1 MRADAFTTIRS
12 VGGLLPADTL
22 ARIAEGRDLPGLTPA
37 DYHLVEGETARTAA
51 NRAWTRLT
59 AAWTSFRA
67 AFAGTAQDDA
77 TTGLTRERWL
87 QVLFSEL
94 GYGRLTAT
102 PAGGIVVDG
111 AAYPVSHQ
119 WGHVPVHLVGARVS
133 LDRRSAGVAGAAR
146 SAPHSMVQEVLNRSD
161 EHLWA
166 FVSNGLRLRVLRD
179 SASLVR
185 QAFLEFD
192 LEGMFEGEVFSD
204 FVVLWLVCHQSRVE
218 AEVPAQCWLERWRT
232 EAATSGIRALQGMR
246 TGVTEALRT
255 LGTGFLTHPD
265 NQALRAALSGGGL
278 STRDYY
284 RALLRLVYR
293 LLFLFVAEDRA
304 LLLDPSATPAAR
316 RRYTDYFSTARL
328 RRLALRRR
336 GSRHTDLWAALQ
348 VVFDALASD
357 AGRPQLGLPALDGAL
372 FDAGALGLI
381 GEAQLSNADL
391 LVAVRSLSVLADRS
405 GTPRAV
411 DYRNLGAEELGSVY
425 ESLLEFAPQH
435 DPATGEF
442 RLTVL
447 AGNERKTTG
456 SYYTPSPLIDTLLSS
471 SLDAVVEE
479 ARRQP
484 EPETALLSLK
494 VLDPACGSGHFL
506 VAVARR
512 IARALAG
519 VRTGET
525 EPAPEASRAALR
537 DVVGRC
543 LYGVDV
549 NPLSIELAKVSL
561 WLEAIEPGKPLSF
574 LDAHLKVGN
583 SLLGVPPKLLA
594 QGVPDR
600 AFAALPGDDRRLAAA
615 LAKRNRL
622 ERQTEHQGVLFE
634 AADLHVGNAGL
645 RSALGA
651 VERHD
656 DQTISG
662 VRARGSAFRRYEA
675 SPELRAARLLA
686 DAWCAAY
693 LWPAQP
699 GMPEAPTHRVLSRLS
714 DDGPAALPPA
724 TQTLID
730 QLAREYGFFHWHLE
744 FPDVFEVP
752 DDPEAVDAT
761 PMGWRGGFSTVVGN
775 PPWESLELKDE
786 EFFSSSRPDIVEAK
800 NAAARQLAIA
810 RLEQED
816 RGLFLAYQRAK
827 RDSDGRSHMVRVSG
841 RYPLCGR
848 GKVNT
853 YSVFAETARDLL
865 APRGRMGMVLPT
877 GIATDATTQ
886 HFFSDLVRTSTLV
899 SFLDFENEA
908 YLLSRA
914 VHHSVRFCLL
924 TVGGRMVRTDVA
936 SFAFFT
942 RYLEDLPDRRFAM
955 SPEEI
960 LLLNPN
966 TGTCPVFRSRR
977 DAEITLGIYRRV
989 PVLVRDGDPDGNPW
1003 GVSFMQGLFNMAT
1016 DSGLFRT
1023 RAELEAEGWT
1033 LEGNIFARG
1042 TDRFLPL
1049 YEAKMLHHFD
1059 HRFGTYEGQ
1068 TQAQANMGTL
1078 PRLTPE
1084 QQDDPHFSVL
1094 PRYWVPSREVDQ
1106 RLQDRWKPGWLF
1118 GFRDICRS
1126 TDERTAIFS
1135 VFPRSGV
1142 GHTNPLV
1149 LPSNSHLMA
1158 AGGLVASMSTF
1169 VLDYCTRQ
1177 KLGGTHLTYSYL
1189 EQLPVPNPA
1198 VYQASTPWQR
1208 SGRLGD
1214 WIYDRVLELT
1224 YTTWDMRS
1232 FALDLGYEGPPFRW
1246 DENRRALQRAELDA
1260 AYFHLYGIGRNDV
1273 EHIMESFPVVKQ
1285 RDEARFGEY
1294 RTKRLSLEVYDRMA
1308 QAIADGSTYETLLD
1322 PPPGKGPTHPD
1333 RERSASARGAS
1344 VS

>member
-1 MRADAFTTIRS
+1 
-12 VGGLLPADTL
+12 
-22 ARIAEGRDLPGLTPA
+22 
-37 DYHLVEGETARTAA
+37 
-51 NRAWTRLT
+51 
-59 AAWTSFRA
+59 
-67 AFAGTAQDDA
+67 
-77 TTGLTRERWL
+77 
-87 QVLFSEL
+87 
-94 GYGRLTAT
+94 
-102 PAGGIVVDG
+102 
-111 AAYPVSHQ
+111 
-119 WGHVPVHLVGARVS
+119 
-133 LDRRSAGVAGAAR
+133 
-146 SAPHSMVQEVLNRSD
+146 
-161 EHLWA
+161 
-166 FVSNGLRLRVLRD
+166 
-179 SASLVR
+179 
-185 QAFLEFD
+185 
-192 LEGMFEGEVFSD
+192 
-204 FVVLWLVCHQSRVE
+204 
-218 AEVPAQCWLERWRT
+218 
-232 EAATSGIRALQGMR
+232 
-246 TGVTEALRT
+246 
-255 LGTGFLTHPD
+255 
-265 NQALRAALSGGGL
+265 
-278 STRDYY
+278 
-284 RALLRLVYR
+284 
-293 LLFLFVAEDRA
+293 
-304 LLLDPSATPAAR
+304 
-316 RRYTDYFSTARL
+316 
-328 RRLALRRR
+328 
-336 GSRHTDLWAALQ
+336 
-348 VVFDALASD
+348 
-357 AGRPQLGLPALDGAL
+357 
-372 FDAGALGLI
+372 
-381 GEAQLSNADL
+381 
-391 LVAVRSLSVLADRS
+391 
-405 GTPRAV
+405 
-411 DYRNLGAEELGSVY
+411 
-425 ESLLEFAPQH
+425 
-435 DPATGEF
+435 
-442 RLTVL
+442 
-447 AGNERKTTG
+447 
-456 SYYTPSPLIDTLLSS
+456 
-471 SLDAVVEE
+471 
-479 ARRQP
+479 
-484 EPETALLSLK
+484 
-494 VLDPACGSGHFL
+494 
-506 VAVARR
+506 
-512 IARALAG
+512 
-519 VRTGET
+519 
-525 EPAPEASRAALR
+525 
-537 DVVGRC
+537 
-543 LYGVDV
+543 
-549 NPLSIELAKVSL
+549 
-561 WLEAIEPGKPLSF
+561 
-574 LDAHLKVGN
+574 
-583 SLLGVPPKLLA
+583 
-594 QGVPDR
+594 
-600 AFAALPGDDRRLAAA
+600 
-615 LAKRNRL
+615 
-622 ERQTEHQGVLFE
+622 
-634 AADLHVGNAGL
+634 
-645 RSALGA
+645 
-651 VERHD
+651 
-656 DQTISG
+656 
-662 VRARGSAFRRYEA
+662 
-675 SPELRAARLLA
+675 
-686 DAWCAAY
+686 
-693 LWPAQP
+693 
-699 GMPEAPTHRVLSRLS
+699 
-714 DDGPAALPPA
+714 
-724 TQTLID
+724 
-730 QLAREYGFFHWHLE
+730 
-744 FPDVFEVP
+744 
-752 DDPEAVDAT
+752 
-761 PMGWRGGFSTVVGN
+761 
-775 PPWESLELKDE
+775 
-786 EFFSSSRPDIVEAK
+786 
-800 NAAARQLAIA
+800 
-810 RLEQED
+810 
-816 RGLFLAYQRAK
+816 
-827 RDSDGRSHMVRVSG
+827 MVRVSG